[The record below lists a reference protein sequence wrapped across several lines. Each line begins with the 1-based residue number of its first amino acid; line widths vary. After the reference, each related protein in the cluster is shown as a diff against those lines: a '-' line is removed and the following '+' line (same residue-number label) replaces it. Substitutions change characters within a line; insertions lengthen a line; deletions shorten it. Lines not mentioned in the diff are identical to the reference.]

1 MRRLLGAA
9 LVRHR
14 TAYGLT
20 GDDVV
25 RAGAVSSP
33 AKLSRIENGAS
44 NVRFSEDDIRRMLDL
59 YEVPREG
66 EEYRSVMMRA
76 QLVLDTERP
85 WWWRHKG
92 VVAAAFSDLLH
103 VEGRASEIQTY
114 EGNYVPG
121 LLQTT
126 AYMNAVFEVPKLD
139 EAGNRTELEQRR
151 DVRKQRQQLLERTD
165 PPEFTALIDEA
176 LLRRPFGGPAVMRE
190 QLRYLFSLCENRDRV
205 HIRVFPT
212 SAWGICPPLT
222 TAMTLLKLPEA
233 EGPSEMLYVEAANV
247 TAVWVEERLR
257 LEEHRASLHGVL
269 QHALGKADTLRF
281 LQARIDDLVDQS

>member
-9 LVRHR
+9 LKRHR
-14 TAYGLT
+14 NALGLT
-20 GDDVV
+20 GDHVV
-25 RAGAVSSP
+25 SAGAVSSP

-44 NVRFSEDDIRRMLDL
+44 NVKFTEADIVRLLEL
-59 YEVPREG
+59 YEVPRES
-66 EEYRSVMMRA
+66 EEHRSVMMRA
-76 QLVLDTERP
+76 QLILDTQQP

-103 VEGRASEIQTY
+103 IEGNASEIQTY
-114 EGNYVPG
+114 EGSYVPG

-139 EAGNRTELEQRR
+139 EAGDRTKLEQRR
-151 DVRKQRQQLLERTD
+151 EVRRQRQQLLERTD

-190 QLRYLFSLCENRDRV
+190 QLRYLFSLCENRERV
-205 HIRVFPT
+205 HIRVFPS

-222 TAMTLLKLPEA
+222 TAMTLVKLPEP
-233 EGPSEMLYVEAANV
+233 EGLSEMLYVEAANV
-247 TAVWVEERLR
+247 TAVWVEDPPRLD
-257 LEEHRASLHGVL
+257 EHRASLHGVR
-269 QHALGKADTLRF
+269 QHALSKADTLRF
-281 LQARIDDLVDQS
+281 LQDRIDDLVDQS